1 MDGVFEDIGYTRGKE
16 MEERTVYK
24 IEKVDKIKIEYLW
37 GLMKGKIVRVR
48 ADIAEDLIKHGK
60 AVEVK

>member
-1 MDGVFEDIGYTRGKE
+1 MDGVYEDIGYSKGRE

-37 GLMKGKIVRVR
+37 GMMKGRVVKVR

-60 AVEVK
+60 AVDVK